1 MRDVGLYRVSAAKS
15 EILQLKEYFDSNHP
29 DLIRKLAQADIHT
42 ITGVLKKF
50 LMELPEPLL
59 PEPYSSR
66 LADLKLTSISDQNE
80 KDVHIIQS
88 LLGLPK
94 ANQGSLYCL
103 FYHFNAVA
111 KVKSSNKMDID
122 NLATVFG
129 PTVLS
134 SGSVL
139 TTIDAVQI
147 NGAILQSILNMGK
160 FPSYEDHPLDGTRPQ
175 NPITPSR
182 VPTTNVPNTLPTSTI
197 TSPQRNASARNA
209 PVPAPRR
216 ATGKNM

>member
-1 MRDVGLYRVSAAKS
+1 MKDVGLYRVSAAKS

-29 DLIRKLAQADIHT
+29 DLIRKLAQADVHT

-50 LMELPEPLL
+50 LMELPEPLI
-59 PEPYSSR
+59 PEPYSTR
-66 LADLKLTSISDQNE
+66 LAELKLTQIFDQKE
-80 KDVHIIQS
+80 KDVAIIQS

-94 ANQGSLYCL
+94 ANQGSLYSL
-103 FYHFNAVA
+103 HYHFNSVA
-111 KVKSSNKMDID
+111 RVKAYNKMDID

-134 SGSVL
+134 SGSGL

-147 NGAILQSILNMGK
+147 NGAILQSILNMGQP
-160 FPSYEDHPLDGTRPQ
+160 FPSYEDHPLDGTKPQ

-182 VPTTNVPNTLPTSTI
+182 VPTVAPATLPSANNV
-197 TSPQRNASARNA
+197 TSPHRNVSARNA
-209 PVPAPRR
+209 PIPAPRK
-216 ATGKNM
+216 GKNI